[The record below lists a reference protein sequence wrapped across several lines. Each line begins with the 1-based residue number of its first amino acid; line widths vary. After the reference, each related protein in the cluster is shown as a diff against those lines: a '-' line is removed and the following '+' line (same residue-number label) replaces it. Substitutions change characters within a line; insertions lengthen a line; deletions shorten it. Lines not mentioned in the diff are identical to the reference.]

1 MIKGKEA
8 RRSEG
13 ICLKVKIHQ
22 SEGNPGTAPNDNTKN
37 NHPTKKT
44 LKPYNTS
51 LTHMNTFASVTL

>member
-37 NHPTKKT
+37 NHPPKKP
-44 LKPYNTS
+44 LS
-51 LTHMNTFASVTL
+51 LTIPPSHT